1 MCNDPRDARGSIV
14 SVRLKRV
21 NLMLH
26 EDLHSRL
33 KLEARH
39 AGTSMSD
46 LVRRLLVRGLGMTES
61 PYEAVQRIRRVREV
75 LGKMP
80 DSEPVDDVGGR
91 GPRDHR

>member
-1 MCNDPRDARGSIV
+1 M

-39 AGTSMSD
+39 SGTSMSD
-46 LVRRLLVRGLGMTES
+46 LVRKLLTRGLGMTES
-61 PYEAVQRIRRVREV
+61 PFEAVDRIRRVREV
-75 LGKMP
+75 LGDMP
-80 DSEPVDDVGGR
+80 DSSVLVR
-91 GPRDHR
+91 RSRDQR